1 MIRKLYLNLFII
13 AVLVGLLGA
22 LSGCKGKRLISR
34 DEEIRIGRQ
43 AGDEFEARYG
53 LDRNSQVRAEV
64 NRIGADIAR
73 VAQPPNY
80 PYEYRV
86 LADSQPNAVAFP
98 GGRIYIFRGMVEVLK
113 GNPDKIAWVLG
124 HETTHVAHQ
133 HAVRR
138 LERQLGQQIAI
149 ELLLGEKKDIAKI
162 AGLISD
168 LVVLDYGRDKE
179 YEADRVGMFYAHR
192 AGYDPTAAV
201 AVLEMFQEIQ
211 GRDPNDLAIMFA
223 THPGN
228 NDRINHAKHYLD
240 NQGWTGHYYSP

>member
-1 MIRKLYLNLFII
+1 MTRKLYLNLFII
-13 AVLVGLLGA
+13 LALVGLFGA

-53 LDRNSQVRAEV
+53 LDRNSQVRAEI

-80 PYEYRV
+80 PYEYPV
-86 LADSQPNAVAFP
+86 LADSQTNAVAFP
-98 GGRIYIFRGMVEVLK
+98 GGRIYIFRGMVEALEGK
-113 GNPDKIAWVLG
+113 PDKIAWVLA
-124 HETTHVAHQ
+124 HETTHVARQ
-133 HAVRR
+133 HTVRR

-149 ELLLGEKKDIAKI
+149 ELLLGEKRDVAKI
-162 AGLISD
+162 AELISD

-179 YEADRVGMFYAHR
+179 YEADRVGMFYAHE

-201 AVLEMFQEIQ
+201 AVLETFQEIQ

-228 NDRINHAKHYLD
+228 NDRINHAKRYLD
-240 NQGWTGHYYSP
+240 NQDWTGRYYTP